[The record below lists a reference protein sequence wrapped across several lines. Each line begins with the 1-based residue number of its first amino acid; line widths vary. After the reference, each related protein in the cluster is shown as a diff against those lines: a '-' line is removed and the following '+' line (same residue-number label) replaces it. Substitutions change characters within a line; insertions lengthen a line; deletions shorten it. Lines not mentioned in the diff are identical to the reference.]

1 MVRTTEAEGRREPAK
16 HGVLACLARGEG
28 GEEMY
33 NEMRECF
40 DIYYIRKSFHTFEK
54 IRKGSGTK
62 YVRMFSHI
70 LYVEHI
76 PHI

>member
-1 MVRTTEAEGRREPAK
+1 
-16 HGVLACLARGEG
+16 
-28 GEEMY
+28 MY
-33 NEMRECF
+33 KEMRECF

-70 LYVEHI
+70 LYMKNTFLIYNFAPAPFRISLISFTVLV
-76 PHI
+76 